1 MAWHN
6 KKASHHFIG
15 SFDNKSI
22 LRACLD
28 TTYFAEYEKLLLKVL
43 QIKVNVS

>member
-15 SFDNKSI
+15 SFTKKIYINGVFGYR
-22 LRACLD
+22 LFR
-28 TTYFAEYEKLLLKVL
+28 
-43 QIKVNVS
+43 